1 MEKNEQQMRG
11 TEAKLKQEGIRLRS
25 ERPAC
30 PRREPPSSKP
40 RDWLPGTQAEEVS
53 ESIWHPEELDSDLPL
68 GWRTRIASQALCPRE
83 QISAPAGH
91 AKGSK
96 AKARG
101 CPGWAGPRHSSPR
114 CVDHAQAAY
123 RRVDALCGSSHARG
137 GEQSQ
142 ERAGGAA
149 HSPGEVCQWL
159 CHSIDTARAEDRGG
173 NCGCWPHPPR
183 AGFHRLPC
191 AARAHEASAK
201 PGQRSVPSG
210 WRAKSRPEK
219 RPCFQGKATSGGPYP
234 GTGEGVSTVSSCA
247 SGQAGANS
255 VVRSGSG

>member
-1 MEKNEQQMRG
+1 MLTCPSAGARALRVRRSAHENRSVRPLGPRKDQRRRRG
-11 TEAKLKQEGIRLRS
+11 AALAGLVRGIPHLDVLITHKLHTGASMLS
-25 ERPAC
+25 AAPV
-30 PRREPPSSKP
+30 
-40 RDWLPGTQAEEVS
+40 T
-53 ESIWHPEELDSDLPL
+53 PEEGS
-68 GWRTRIASQALCPRE
+68 RANNERVE
-83 QISAPAGH
+83 QH
-91 AKGSK
+91 THEGS
-96 AKARG
+96 
-101 CPGWAGPRHSSPR
+101 
-114 CVDHAQAAY
+114 
-123 RRVDALCGSSHARG
+123 
-137 GEQSQ
+137 
-142 ERAGGAA
+142 
-149 HSPGEVCQWL
+149 VCQWL
-159 CHSIDTARAEDRGG
+159 CHSIDTARVEDRGG
-173 NCGCWPHPPR
+173 NCGCWPHTPR